1 MFSGTKTYEPDKK
14 KGKIE
19 KRLTGEIEEIEAR
32 IGGRI
37 KKKTKMSTCW
47 TWRMME
53 GELRNCWQR
62 EEKRNGKKE
71 QRYEGRERW
80 KPRSGATH
88 WKSKPGTRVF
98 WRCVGI
104 ANV

>member
-37 KKKTKMSTCW
+37 KK
-47 TWRMME
+47 
-53 GELRNCWQR
+53 
-62 EEKRNGKKE
+62 NGGFNVNV
-71 QRYEGRERW
+71 QIDNDERF
-80 KPRSGATH
+80 RL
-88 WKSKPGTRVF
+88 VYF
-98 WRCVGI
+98 
-104 ANV
+104 

>member
-37 KKKTKMSTCW
+37 KKRTKTT
-47 TWRMME
+47 R
-53 GELRNCWQR
+53 R
-62 EEKRNGKKE
+62 ESKRKRKKKE
-71 QRYEGRERW
+71 RKR
-80 KPRSGATH
+80 
-88 WKSKPGTRVF
+88 
-98 WRCVGI
+98 I
-104 ANV
+104 N